1 MGRGRRRWS
10 LPGLICIALGTTII
24 LGMILPKA
32 FWWFL
37 LGMGLIGFGVWLIR
51 CENRLS
57 KNRVL

>member
-10 LPGLICIALGTTII
+10 LPGLICIALGTAII

-37 LGMGLIGFGVWLIR
+37 LGLALIGFGVWLIR
-51 CENRLS
+51 C
-57 KNRVL
+57 